1 MNTFAHSDS
10 APQAPVREFD
20 PRRLRRTILELA
32 FRGQTAHVGC
42 ALSLVEILAVLY
54 RDHLRLGSSG
64 PLDPHRD
71 FLMLSKGH
79 GVMAQ
84 YACLYEL
91 GWLGDE
97 AIQRYFSDGSLL
109 HGLSHAHVPGLEVTS
124 GSLGHGLSIGVG
136 LALGCQRRASG
147 QRVFVIVGDGE
158 INSGPVWEACLFAAH
173 HRLQNLIVIVDANG
187 QQALGRTDEVM
198 KLGSIAAKFAAFEW
212 QTLEVDGH
220 DESALGAGLN
230 RLIQSKSPAPRALIA
245 STVKG
250 KGISFMEDN
259 NSWHYGR
266 IGQTQYEAA
275 IAELSF

>member
-1 MNTFAHSDS
+1 MKIFDQTDS
-10 APQAPVREFD
+10 TLQLPTPEFD

-32 FRGQTAHVGC
+32 YRGQTAHVGC

-64 PLDPHRD
+64 PHDPHRD
-71 FLMLSKGH
+71 FILLSKGH

-84 YACLYEL
+84 YACLHEL
-91 GWLGDE
+91 GWLGAD

-136 LALGCQRRASG
+136 LALGCLRRNTG

-158 INSGPVWEACLFAAH
+158 INSGPIWEACLFAAH
-173 HRLQNLIVIVDANG
+173 QGLQNLIVIVDANG
-187 QQALGRTDEVM
+187 HQALGRTEEVM
-198 KLGSIAAKFAAFEW
+198 NLGSIAAKFAAFDW

-220 DESALGAGLN
+220 DQAALGAGLKH
-230 RLIQSKSPAPRALIA
+230 LIDSAAPAPRALIA
-245 STVKG
+245 RTVKG
-250 KGISFMEDN
+250 KGISFMEDD

-266 IGQTQYEAA
+266 IGQSQYEAA
-275 IAELSF
+275 IAELAY

>member
-1 MNTFAHSDS
+1 
-10 APQAPVREFD
+10 
-20 PRRLRRTILELA
+20 
-32 FRGQTAHVGC
+32 
-42 ALSLVEILAVLY
+42 
-54 RDHLRLGSSG
+54 
-64 PLDPHRD
+64 
-71 FLMLSKGH
+71 
-79 GVMAQ
+79 
-84 YACLYEL
+84 
-91 GWLGDE
+91 
-97 AIQRYFSDGSLL
+97 
-109 HGLSHAHVPGLEVTS
+109 
-124 GSLGHGLSIGVG
+124 
-136 LALGCQRRASG
+136 
-147 QRVFVIVGDGE
+147 
-158 INSGPVWEACLFAAH
+158 
-173 HRLQNLIVIVDANG
+173 
-187 QQALGRTDEVM
+187 VM